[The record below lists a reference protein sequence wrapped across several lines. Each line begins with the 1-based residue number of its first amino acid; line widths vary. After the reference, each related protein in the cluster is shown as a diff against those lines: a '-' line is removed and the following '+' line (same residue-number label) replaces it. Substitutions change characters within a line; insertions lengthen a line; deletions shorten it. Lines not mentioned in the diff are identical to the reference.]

1 MNEDTMKDIIR
12 DAHALAESSAAEDL
26 IRAGAETI
34 ARRLERLVA
43 HGLYITPK
51 AALDVVAGERP
62 LDMMLKTPMSEGVK
76 ECGSEGV
83 KKPVLIGNFSNK
95 TAALSFS
102 FLDGL
107 DIQVTAREVRQGQWT
122 IEGRSRGTCRIMAS
136 VFGGRGTAR
145 RYARFIRNG
154 MVSRAMKLKHN
165 QNRRAANP
173 SNPSN
178 PSNLSNL
185 SNLKLTT
192 NN

>member
-1 MNEDTMKDIIR
+1 MNTDTIQDIIR
-12 DAHALAESSAAEDL
+12 DAHALAQSPAAEDL

-34 ARRLERLVA
+34 ARRLERLVE

-51 AALDVVAGERP
+51 KAVDAVAGERP
-62 LDMMLKTPMSEGVK
+62 LDKKLKTPMSEGVT

-95 TAALSFS
+95 TAALSFN

-136 VFGGRGTAR
+136 AFGGRGTAM
-145 RYARFIRNG
+145 RYAKYIRNG
-154 MVSRAMKLKHN
+154 MVSRAMKLRHN
-165 QNRRAANP
+165 QNRRAANL

-178 PSNLSNL
+178 ASNPST
-185 SNLKLTT
+185 KEVG
-192 NN
+192 